1 MSTLRCRPRRRW
13 RWWGY
18 VLPSPHGC
26 DDCFS
31 SHAREGGEE
40 EKTAEAPE
48 LYPRAPATPNPDSH
62 GHARL
67 LQQHGR
73 TRGMTL
79 TRGCPHVSGSLGS
92 TTCVSSGWQVG
103 SACQCNARTA
113 RAVLRWAWRAHKGR
127 KGWAEMVLAGPIPV
141 LSFFPFLLQF
151 MFSISFLNSKI
162 YCLNSN
168 VLVSFTPRLSGQRK
182 VPSWKVYL
190 FIYICLFIV
199 YIVFLF
205 YSFSNSRFQI
215 RFNPQFQSLI
225 YFYYRNYYYY
235 WMHKEIN
242 SNKMHYF
249 LYLI

>member
-1 MSTLRCRPRRRW
+1 
-13 RWWGY
+13 
-18 VLPSPHGC
+18 LPSPHGC

-182 VPSWKVYL
+182 VPS
-190 FIYICLFIV
+190 
-199 YIVFLF
+199 
-205 YSFSNSRFQI
+205 
-215 RFNPQFQSLI
+215 
-225 YFYYRNYYYY
+225 
-235 WMHKEIN
+235 
-242 SNKMHYF
+242 
-249 LYLI
+249 